1 VLNKKEDDMTTNI
14 TANSNAIQE
23 YSDEKRLK
31 IYKLITSACTHL
43 YSKGKLQETQ
53 FNELA
58 NIFADLAK
66 NDPLF
71 MAHLTAWS
79 FKRDSKDI
87 KTLSLFFNALNDA
100 DGTPFFKGASKNK
113 PNLRIVSS
121 VLLQSLDPHLALR
134 ILELCHKK
142 FEIKDVLNKSRHFPT
157 GLKTAYKKYLQY
169 REENPDMLRGI
180 RKAGLAKKMAQIY
193 RLTHTAPSD
202 EAAAI
207 LKWKQKDGREIEMEE
222 LPNFDGKTASEIAD
236 IVTEK
241 KLSAIVCLSVIPN
254 DKITAKV
261 AEALLKNCTGNQS
274 VILYRWFAKNGF
286 LDVKAIKDLFKDKVK
301 EATTAIDRIDT
312 LTRDADATDKKEM
325 AAVRSEKRKKEAA
338 TSDLGRIFLHI
349 DASGSM
355 HQAIEF
361 AKDRSSIIAECVSDP
376 KKNFNWGLF
385 GSCGRMLRVPNEFTK
400 EDFHAALYGVVA
412 NMGSTDCIALY
423 EEARKFGA
431 EVDVYVTD
439 QGHNVGTI
447 HKRIEEIH
455 RKHPEYKKPKA
466 AVIVDFSGNRD
477 AKNLQEL
484 HNSLLKAEIPVSLVL
499 PDKLTES
506 ALVAQS
512 VRAAMVGEMA
522 IIDEIMDTALPV
534 PPKWWNKIGKT
545 EKPEQVEAVAKKS
558 R

>member
-1 VLNKKEDDMTTNI
+1 MTNTTVN
-14 TANSNAIQE
+14 ANTPAIQE

-31 IYKLITSACTHL
+31 IYQMITSACTHL
-43 YSKGKLQETQ
+43 YSKGKLQEAQ
-53 FNELA
+53 FNELS
-58 NIFADLAK
+58 NVFADLAK

-87 KTLSLFFNALNDA
+87 KTLALFFNALSDA
-100 DGTPFFKGASKNK
+100 DGTPFFKGAKKCK
-113 PNLRIVSS
+113 PNLRAVSS
-121 VLLQSLDPHLALR
+121 ALLQSLDPHLSLR
-134 ILELCHKK
+134 ILDLCHRK
-142 FEIKDVLNKSRHFPT
+142 FEVKDILNKSCHFPT
-157 GLKTAYKKYLQY
+157 GLKTAFKRYLQY

-180 RKAGLAKKMAQIY
+180 RRAGLAKKMAQIY

-207 LKWKQKDGREIEMEE
+207 LKWKQKDGRVIQMEE
-222 LPNFDGKTASEIAD
+222 LPNFETKSSAEIAD
-236 IVTEK
+236 IITEK
-241 KLSAIVCLSVIPN
+241 KMSAIVCLSVIPN
-254 DKITAKV
+254 EKITARV

-286 LDVKAIKDLFKDKVK
+286 LDVKAIKELFKDKVS

-325 AAVRSEKRKKEAA
+325 ASVRSEKRKKEAS
-338 TSDLGRIFLHI
+338 TTDLGRIFLHI

-361 AKDRSSIIAECVSDP
+361 AKDRASIIAECVSDP

-385 GSCGRMLRVPNEFTK
+385 GSHGVMLKVPDEFTK
-400 EDFHAALYGVVA
+400 EDFHAALYGVTA
-412 NMGSTDCIALY
+412 NMGSTDCVALY
-423 EEARKFGA
+423 EAARKFGA

-447 HKRIEEIH
+447 HKRIEQFHE
-455 RKHPEYKKPKA
+455 KNPNCKKPKA
-466 AVIVDFSGNRD
+466 AVIVDFSGNRN
-477 AKNLQEL
+477 AMNLQTL
-484 HNSLLKAEIPVSLVL
+484 HESLVKAGIPVSLIL

-522 IIDEIMDTALPV
+522 IIDEIMDAPLPTL
-534 PPKWWNKIGKT
+534 PKWWNHLGIS
-545 EKPEQVEAVAKKS
+545 EKSEKAEVVAKKS